1 MTKEELKVL
10 LEGYGLLIEQQTGKD
25 EGELLR

>member
-1 MTKEELKVL
+1 MTREELHSL
-10 LEGYGLLIEQQTGKD
+10 LEGYGLLVEQQTGNG